1 MQAYKDNTKGTW
13 YVSFYFE
20 NWKGETERKLK
31 RGFKTKREALVWER
45 SFKMQKEKDFDML
58 FSDFVKIYKRDVSAR
73 IKLSTWLTKEAII
86 DQKITPYFAKKKLND
101 IRASD
106 VIDWQNE
113 MMSFKTKKGKPYA
126 PTYLKTLHSQLSAIL
141 NHAVRF

>member
-1 MQAYKDNTKGTW
+1 MPAYKDNTKGTW

-31 RGFKTKREALVWER
+31 RGFKSKREALVWER

>member
-1 MQAYKDNTKGTW
+1 MPAYKDNTKGTW

>member
-1 MQAYKDNTKGTW
+1 MPAYKDNTKGTW

-106 VIDWQNE
+106 VIDLQNE

>member
-1 MQAYKDNTKGTW
+1 MPAYKDNTKGTW

-73 IKLSTWLTKEAII
+73 IKLSTWLTKEAIS

>member
-1 MQAYKDNTKGTW
+1 MPAYKDNTKGTW

-58 FSDFVKIYKRDVSAR
+58 FSDFVKIYKRNVSAR